1 MQKLPKKWLV
11 VITVLLGTFTVIL
24 NNSLLNPALPKF
36 MEIFDADAVSV
47 SWIMTIFM
55 LMTGMTLPV
64 TGYLADR
71 FGKKQVY
78 LTGLGLFVVMSFFGS
93 FSWNLS
99 SIIFFRAMQGIAG
112 GLMMPLSMALI
123 FDAFPKNE
131 RGFATG
137 VWGIASMMAPTIGPT
152 IGGFIIEL
160 GSWQWLFFMNFPTGL
175 LCFLLGLKFLSST
188 KSDRSR
194 RFDLIGFLTITAG
207 IGCLLFGLGQ
217 IAALEDLFSVLNL
230 SLVMIGVLLI
240 VIFVF
245 YELRQK
251 EPLLKLTVFTNSTY
265 RNSVSISSV
274 QTMSL
279 FSGVFLVPI
288 LIQNVYGYSPIV
300 TGLIFLPSGLF
311 MGICVTV
318 AGRILDKRGAKGVV
332 TTGLIITGL
341 TSFLLG
347 MLTLESSLWI
357 IFMLMAL
364 RGIGLG
370 LSNMPAT
377 TAGLNSISDN
387 LVAQGSAINNVV
399 RRISASLVIVMISIY
414 YEVRRAHLFL
424 HGQSTE
430 AGSLQAIN
438 ELSILLGLI
447 VLLMIPLGLKLK
459 KQTNRR
465 LAASAFYI

>member
-160 GSWQWLFFMNFPTGL
+160 GSWQWLFFMNLPTGL

-207 IGCLLFGLGQ
+207 LGCLLFGLGQ
-217 IAALEDLFSVLNL
+217 IAALEDLLSVLNL

-245 YELRQK
+245 YEPRQE

-377 TAGLNSISDN
+377 TAGLNAISDN

-438 ELSILLGLI
+438 ELFILLGLI
-447 VLLMIPLGLKLK
+447 VLLMIPIGLKLK
-459 KQTNRR
+459 KQTNR
-465 LAASAFYI
+465 

>member
-160 GSWQWLFFMNFPTGL
+160 GSWQWLFFMNLPTGL

-207 IGCLLFGLGQ
+207 LGCLLFGLGQ
-217 IAALEDLFSVLNL
+217 IAALEDLLSVPNL

-377 TAGLNSISDN
+377 TAGLNAISDN

-438 ELSILLGLI
+438 ELFILLGLI
-447 VLLMIPLGLKLK
+447 VLLMIPIGLKLK
-459 KQTNRR
+459 KQTNR
-465 LAASAFYI
+465 

>member
-160 GSWQWLFFMNFPTGL
+160 GSWQWLFFMNLPTGL

-217 IAALEDLFSVLNL
+217 IAALEDLLSVLNL

-377 TAGLNSISDN
+377 TAGLNAISDN

-438 ELSILLGLI
+438 ELFILLGLI
-447 VLLMIPLGLKLK
+447 VLLMIPIGLKLK
-459 KQTNRR
+459 KQTNR
-465 LAASAFYI
+465 

>member
-160 GSWQWLFFMNFPTGL
+160 GSWQWLFFMNLPTGL

-207 IGCLLFGLGQ
+207 LGCLLFGLGQ
-217 IAALEDLFSVLNL
+217 IAALEDLLSVLNL

-377 TAGLNSISDN
+377 TAGLNAISDN

-438 ELSILLGLI
+438 ELFILLGLI
-447 VLLMIPLGLKLK
+447 VLLMIPIGLKLK
-459 KQTNRR
+459 KQTNR
-465 LAASAFYI
+465 

>member
-1 MQKLPKKWLV
+1 LLKLPKKWLV
-11 VITVLLGTFTVIL
+11 VITVLFGTFTVIL

-55 LMTGMTLPV
+55 LTTGMTLPV

-78 LTGLGLFVVMSFFGS
+78 LTGLGLFVAMSFFGS

-131 RGFATG
+131 RGLATG

-152 IGGFIIEL
+152 IGGLIIEL
-160 GSWQWLFFMNFPTGL
+160 GNWHWLFLMNLPTGL
-175 LCFLLGLKFLSST
+175 LCFFLGLKFLTST
-188 KSDRSR
+188 RSDRSR
-194 RFDLIGFLTITAG
+194 RFDLVGFLTITAG
-207 IGCLLFGLGQ
+207 LGCLLFGLGQ
-217 IAALEDLFSVLNL
+217 IATLEDLLSVLNL
-230 SLVMIGVLLI
+230 SLLMIGVLLI
-240 VIFVF
+240 AIFVF
-245 YELRQK
+245 YELKQE
-251 EPLLKLTVFTNSTY
+251 EPLLKLSVFKNRTY
-265 RNSVSISSV
+265 RKSISISSV

-279 FSGVFLVPI
+279 FSGVFLIPI
-288 LIQNVYGYSPIV
+288 LVQSVYGYSPIV

-311 MGICVTV
+311 MGICVTL
-318 AGRILDKRGAKGVV
+318 AGRILDRRGAKGVV

-341 TSFLLG
+341 TSLLLG
-347 MLTLESSLWI
+347 MLSLESPLWV

-377 TAGLNSISDN
+377 TAGLNAISDN
-387 LVAQGSAINNVV
+387 LVAQGAAINNVM
-399 RRISASLVIVMISIY
+399 RRLSASLVIVMISIF
-414 YEVRRAHLFL
+414 YEVRRAQLFAQ
-424 HGQSTE
+424 GRSVE
-430 AGSLQAIN
+430 AGSLQAVN
-438 ELSILLGLI
+438 EVFIILALV
-447 VLLMIPLGLKLK
+447 VLLMMPIALKLN
-459 KQTNRR
+459 KQTNQ
-465 LAASAFYI
+465 

>member
-1 MQKLPKKWLV
+1 MLKLPKKWLV
-11 VITVLLGTFTVIL
+11 VITVLFGTFTVIL

-55 LMTGMTLPV
+55 LTTGMTLPV

-78 LTGLGLFVVMSFFGS
+78 LTGLGLFVAMSFFGS

-131 RGFATG
+131 RGLATG

-152 IGGFIIEL
+152 IGGLIIEL
-160 GSWQWLFFMNFPTGL
+160 GNWHWLFLMNLPTGL
-175 LCFLLGLKFLSST
+175 LCFFLGLKFLTST
-188 KSDRSR
+188 RSDRSR
-194 RFDLIGFLTITAG
+194 RFDLVGFLTITAG
-207 IGCLLFGLGQ
+207 LGCLLFGLGQ
-217 IAALEDLFSVLNL
+217 IATLEDLLSVLNL
-230 SLVMIGVLLI
+230 SLLMIGVLLI
-240 VIFVF
+240 AIFVF
-245 YELRQK
+245 YELKQE
-251 EPLLKLTVFTNSTY
+251 EPLLKLSVFKNRTY
-265 RNSVSISSV
+265 RKSISISSV

-279 FSGVFLVPI
+279 FSGVFLIPI
-288 LIQNVYGYSPIV
+288 LVQSVYGYSPIV

-311 MGICVTV
+311 MGICVTL
-318 AGRILDKRGAKGVV
+318 AGRILDRRGAKGVV

-341 TSFLLG
+341 TSLLLG
-347 MLTLESSLWI
+347 MLSLESPLWV

-377 TAGLNSISDN
+377 TAGLNAISDN
-387 LVAQGSAINNVV
+387 LVAQGAAINNVM
-399 RRISASLVIVMISIY
+399 RRLSASLVIVMISIF
-414 YEVRRAHLFL
+414 YEVRRAQLFAQ
-424 HGQSTE
+424 GRSVE
-430 AGSLQAIN
+430 AGSLQAVN
-438 ELSILLGLI
+438 EVFIILALV
-447 VLLMIPLGLKLK
+447 VLLMMPIALKLN
-459 KQTNRR
+459 KQTNQ
-465 LAASAFYI
+465 

>member
-1 MQKLPKKWLV
+1 MLKLPKKWLV
-11 VITVLLGTFTVIL
+11 VITVLFGTFTVIL

-55 LMTGMTLPV
+55 LTTGMTLPV

-78 LTGLGLFVVMSFFGS
+78 LTGLGLFVAMSFFGS

-131 RGFATG
+131 RGLATG

-152 IGGFIIEL
+152 IGGLIIEL
-160 GSWQWLFFMNFPTGL
+160 GNWHWLFLMNLPTGL
-175 LCFLLGLKFLSST
+175 LCFFLGLKFLTST
-188 KSDRSR
+188 RSDRSR
-194 RFDLIGFLTITAG
+194 RFDLVGFLTITAG
-207 IGCLLFGLGQ
+207 LGCLLFGLGQ
-217 IAALEDLFSVLNL
+217 IATLEDLLSVLNL
-230 SLVMIGVLLI
+230 SLLMIGVLLI
-240 VIFVF
+240 AIFVF
-245 YELRQK
+245 YELKQE
-251 EPLLKLTVFTNSTY
+251 EPLLKLSVFKNRTY
-265 RNSVSISSV
+265 RKSISISSV

-279 FSGVFLVPI
+279 FSGVFLIPI
-288 LIQNVYGYSPIV
+288 LVQSVYGYSPIV

-311 MGICVTV
+311 MGICVTL
-318 AGRILDKRGAKGVV
+318 AGRILDRRGAKGVV

-341 TSFLLG
+341 TSLLLG
-347 MLTLESSLWI
+347 MLSLESPLWV

-377 TAGLNSISDN
+377 TAGLNAISDA
-387 LVAQGSAINNVV
+387 LVAQGAAINNVM
-399 RRISASLVIVMISIY
+399 RRLSASIVIVMISIF
-414 YEVRRAHLFL
+414 YEVRRAHLFAQGL
-424 HGQSTE
+424 SVE

-438 ELSILLGLI
+438 EVFIMLALVVLS
-447 VLLMIPLGLKLK
+447 MIPIGLKLN
-459 KQTNRR
+459 KQTNK
-465 LAASAFYI
+465 

>member
-160 GSWQWLFFMNFPTGL
+160 GSWQWLFFMNLPTGL

-217 IAALEDLFSVLNL
+217 IAALEDLFSVPNL

-377 TAGLNSISDN
+377 TAGLNAISDN

-438 ELSILLGLI
+438 ELFILLGLI
-447 VLLMIPLGLKLK
+447 VLLMIPIGLKLK
-459 KQTNRR
+459 KQTNR
-465 LAASAFYI
+465 

>member
-160 GSWQWLFFMNFPTGL
+160 GSWQWLFFMNLPTGL

-217 IAALEDLFSVLNL
+217 IVALEDLFSVPNL

-377 TAGLNSISDN
+377 TAGLNAISDN

-438 ELSILLGLI
+438 ELFILLGLI
-447 VLLMIPLGLKLK
+447 VLLMIPIGLKLK
-459 KQTNRR
+459 KQTNR
-465 LAASAFYI
+465 

>member
-160 GSWQWLFFMNFPTGL
+160 GSWQWLFFMNLPTGL

-217 IAALEDLFSVLNL
+217 IAALEDLLSVPNL

-377 TAGLNSISDN
+377 TAGLNAISDN

-438 ELSILLGLI
+438 ELFILLGLI
-447 VLLMIPLGLKLK
+447 VLLMIPIGLKLK
-459 KQTNRR
+459 KQTNR
-465 LAASAFYI
+465 